1 MNADHIYQTET
12 MAELCARQGRIGEA
26 IGIYRRLTD
35 AVTDTALR
43 ARLQRRL
50 ASLEARWQPEGERE
64 APPADL
70 AVPSVPGISVLVGD
84 EQITV
89 AWALPID
96 TATPAL
102 DLLLLIR
109 TPSGIEPSKRIV
121 PLTTAAGR
129 LGLFTPGI
137 HSAIAAAG
145 SLVSGR
151 FIPLARTAP
160 NR

>member
-35 AVTDTALR
+35 VVTDTALL

-50 ASLEARWQPEGERE
+50 ASLEARWRPSGEGQ

-70 AVPSVPGISVLVGD
+70 ALPPAPGVSILVGD
-84 EQITV
+84 EQVTV
-89 AWALPID
+89 AWSLPFD
-96 TATPAL
+96 TASPAL
-102 DLLLLIR
+102 DLLLLTR
-109 TPSGIEPSKRIV
+109 TTSGIEPSKRIV
-121 PLTTAAGR
+121 PVPTATGR
-129 LGLFTPGI
+129 LALTRPAI

-145 SLVSGR
+145 SLVQGR
-151 FIPLARTAP
+151 FIPLART
-160 NR
+160 R

>member
-35 AVTDTALR
+35 AVTDAALL

-50 ASLEARWQPEGERE
+50 ASLEARWDHGGK
-64 APPADL
+64 ATAAPADL
-70 AVPSVPGISVLVGD
+70 PLPAAPGISVLVGD
-84 EQITV
+84 DQVTV
-89 AWALPID
+89 AWALPFD

-102 DLLLLIR
+102 DLLLLTR
-109 TPSGIEPSKRIV
+109 TPSGIEPSKRTL
-121 PLTTAAGR
+121 PLTTASGR
-129 LGLFTPGI
+129 LALLTPAI

-145 SLVSGR
+145 SLVQGR
-151 FIPLARTAP
+151 FIPLARS
-160 NR
+160 R